1 MCTDSWREGGEDQLD
16 TFRCPYYGG
25 GYYGTLNAYAHEQKR
40 ELAKITKSELMYFM
54 DIPQVARISRQTL
67 SLAILKKLNFSG

>member
-16 TFRCPYYGG
+16 TFRFPYYGG
-25 GYYGTLNAYAHEQKR
+25 GYCSTLNAYAHEQKR
-40 ELAKITKSELMYFM
+40 ELAKITKSERMYFM